1 MSIKCF
7 QIYDTVCC
15 IRLFL
20 ANTLNNNSMGFLQN
34 ITEAYKYTEMK
45 QATDTTVKKRFPGFT
60 SMEKY
65 LSTNKYIF

>member
-1 MSIKCF
+1 
-7 QIYDTVCC
+7 
-15 IRLFL
+15 
-20 ANTLNNNSMGFLQN
+20 MGFLQN

>member
-15 IRLFL
+15 ICLFL

-34 ITEAYKYTEMK
+34 ITEAYKDTEMK
-45 QATDTTVKKRFPGFT
+45 QATDTTVKRVSQGLQVWAKILVY
-60 SMEKY
+60 K
-65 LSTNKYIF
+65 